1 MILMFNLALL
11 LQGRVFF
18 SFFLSLLKNC
28 VPESCPCRVFIF
40 WFGLASHPTN
50 SYLKQRKECE
60 ICRTGRIKLF
70 FFLLWV
76 FLFFKF
82 LMLPGSSVDQPLFFF
97 SSPGLNF
104 STFDEHCFIFFEF
117 EIETLILNWNST
129 GH

>member
-70 FFLLWV
+70 FFFALSFSFFQV
-76 FLFFKF
+76 FNAAWIFS
-82 LMLPGSSVDQPLFFF
+82 GSTIVFF

-117 EIETLILNWNST
+117 EIETLILN
-129 GH
+129 

>member
-1 MILMFNLALL
+1 MFNLALL

-70 FFLLWV
+70 FFFALSFSFFQV
-76 FLFFKF
+76 FNAAWIFS
-82 LMLPGSSVDQPLFFF
+82 GSTIVFF

-117 EIETLILNWNST
+117 EIETLILN
-129 GH
+129 